1 MKWTLSFICAI
12 CHRELETGDEFF
24 IVNGHLLLCKDDYHD
39 HNNQQYQG
47 KKKWSFH
54 VEKEYLIYIL
64 SVHLNRTA
72 L

>member
-1 MKWTLSFICAI
+1 MNLSFICAI

-47 KKKWSFH
+47 KKKM
-54 VEKEYLIYIL
+54 ELLCGKIIP
-64 SVHLNRTA
+64 HLLYSRQ
-72 L
+72 